1 VKVAIVVPPYN
12 VVGNAS
18 TTTSARENAGADELA
33 EAMRV
38 ALGIDVPVVE
48 APLTSAPTEG
58 YLLVFHTV
66 PWVVEPELARRIIAF
81 DEGRAY
87 IMKDVEQYG
96 FAGAVEM
103 HRYFQWRT
111 QRDRERGYG
120 LIGRKDVA
128 ARMSESPPSSLD
140 FPRPAL
146 GPYTSAHYDII
157 ASDTARNLPELI
169 VEYLKA
175 YDAAP

>member
-1 VKVAIVVPPYN
+1 MKVAIVVPPYA

-33 EAMRV
+33 EAMGV

-58 YLLVFHTV
+58 YLLVFHRG

-87 IMKDVEQYG
+87 IMEDVEQYG

-120 LIGRKDVA
+120 LVGKKAVA
-128 ARMSESPPSSLD
+128 TRMSARLPGLPFTSPNYGVMES
-140 FPRPAL
+140 A
-146 GPYTSAHYDII
+146 
-157 ASDTARNLPELI
+157 TARNLPELI
-169 VEYLKA
+169 AEYLKA

>member
-1 VKVAIVVPPYN
+1 VKVAIVIPP
-12 VVGNAS
+12 VETAGSAWPQA
-18 TTTSARENAGADELA
+18 SARETTRADELA

-38 ALGIDVPVVE
+38 ALAIDVPVLE
-48 APLTSAPTEG
+48 APLASAPADG

-66 PWVVEPELARRIIAF
+66 PWVVDPALARRIIAF

-103 HRYFQWRT
+103 HRYFQWCT
-111 QRDRERGYG
+111 QRDTERGDG
-120 LIGRKDVA
+120 LVVKKDVA
-128 ARMSESPPSSLD
+128 ARMSARLLS
-140 FPRPAL
+140 
-146 GPYTSAHYDII
+146 GPYTSASYGMI

-169 VEYLKA
+169 AEYLKA